1 MEEESL
7 SQSISQAALE
17 GKERILREAER
28 LFSQRGYQAVSI
40 RELAQACGMTNAA
53 LYYHFQDK
61 EDIFYQ
67 MARRHFERLASALQ
81 AALDQAEDDPR
92 ARFLALGQTYAAH
105 LRCRQDSA
113 HVFAEAMRKL
123 GPERAQ
129 ALQTHFRRHVLKVVV
144 DALRAGQAAGQIRA
158 LDPALAAEAFLNL
171 LGVLR
176 FHMADEPS
184 LPEIVAQLVDYFLHG
199 VLDATAMERM
209 ASTEAGEAAE
219 VRCGEGA

>member
-1 MEEESL
+1 M
-7 SQSISQAALE
+7 SQSISQEALE

-81 AALDQAEDDPR
+81 AALDQAGDDPR

-199 VLDATAMERM
+199 VLDATAMGRT
-209 ASTEAGEAAE
+209 APTEVRAVVE

>member
-1 MEEESL
+1 MSR
-7 SQSISQAALE
+7 SISEETLE

-40 RELAQACGMTNAA
+40 RELAQACGVTNAA
-53 LYYHFQDK
+53 LYYHFRDK

-81 AALDQAEDDPR
+81 AALDQAGDDLY

-123 GPERAQ
+123 GLERAQ
-129 ALQTHFRRHVLKVVV
+129 ALQAHFRRHVLTVVV
-144 DALRAGQAAGQIRA
+144 DALRAGQAAGQVRA
-158 LDPALAAEAFLNL
+158 LDPVLAAEAFLNL

-176 FHMADEPS
+176 FHMADES
-184 LPEIVAQLVDYFLHG
+184 SMPEIVARLVDYFLYG
-199 VLDATAMERM
+199 VMDAAARER
-209 ASTEAGEAAE
+209 AAPAEVQEVAG
-219 VRCGEGA
+219 VRCGEGT